1 MLDLAR
7 QNILYGFD
15 AVSVFLYSVSRI
27 LPEGKVKTRLWLLGS
42 SLSALIATLFLIWY
56 QGAPDPVVLGKNINR
71 EAWELSFV
79 ERGVPIPPSGPREG
93 YWGSRLGAKVPHPR
107 LGWREPSLS
116 VPGLLEID
124 SSGLQHF
131 RSTQGQ
137 KSKIIILG
145 GSVAFGAYAS
155 EIAKSYFHVLGA
167 ELERQGAAVDIT
179 VVAAGAWKSIQEL
192 NALELYGPTL
202 RPDLVI
208 FLNGLN
214 DLTNGATSDILY
226 GQPVATADGSKWTPL
241 YHAHDYRRRTA
252 AYLENMRRAALLA
265 ARLGSDTLFALQP
278 SLGERGRRTKMES
291 ILLEGSLEPHASLDA
306 LKESYVAM
314 RIGLGHARSA
324 SVHFVDCSRIFDQE
338 KATTFSDIW
347 HFSDFGHAIL
357 GTAMARHAAR
367 ILRTRLER
375 RPQLVR

>member
-1 MLDLAR
+1 VKR
-7 QNILYGFD
+7 
-15 AVSVFLYSVSRI
+15 RI
-27 LPEGKVKTRLWLLGS
+27 WLLRC
-42 SLSALIATLFLIWY
+42 SLLAAIAALFFIWY
-56 QGAPDPVVLGKNINR
+56 QKGSDPVVLGKNINR

-131 RSTQGQ
+131 RGTRRN
-137 KSKIIILG
+137 KSKVIIFG

-155 EIAKSYFHVLGA
+155 EIAKSYFHVLGG
-167 ELERQGAAVDIT
+167 ELERQAAATDVTI
-179 VVAAGAWKSIQEL
+179 VAAGAWKSIQEL

-214 DLTNGATSDILY
+214 DLTNGATSDTLY
-226 GQPVATADGSKWTPL
+226 GQSVATADGSKWSPL

-252 AYLENMRRAALLA
+252 AYLENMGRAALVA
-265 ARLGSDTLFALQP
+265 ARLGSDILFVLQP
-278 SLGERGRRTKMES
+278 SLGERARRTRMES
-291 ILLEGSLEPHASLDA
+291 LLLEGALEPHASLDA
-306 LKESYVAM
+306 LKESYAAM
-314 RIGLGHARSA
+314 RIGLRGYARPA

-338 KATTFSDIW
+338 RATTFSDIW

-357 GTAMARHAAR
+357 GRTMARHAAR
-367 ILRTRLER
+367 ILGTRLER
-375 RPQLVR
+375 QAQLVR

>member
-1 MLDLAR
+1 VKRTVWIFGASLLA
-7 QNILYGFD
+7 
-15 AVSVFLYSVSRI
+15 A
-27 LPEGKVKTRLWLLGS
+27 
-42 SLSALIATLFLIWY
+42 SAALFFIWY
-56 QGAPDPVVLGKNINR
+56 QKGTDPVVLGKNINR
-71 EAWELSFV
+71 EAWELSFI
-79 ERGVPIPPSGPREG
+79 ERGAPIPPAGPREG
-93 YWGSRLGAKVPHPR
+93 YWGSRLGPKVPHPR

-124 SSGLQHF
+124 GFGLQHF
-131 RSTQGQ
+131 SSTQRN

-155 EIAKSYFHVLGA
+155 EIAKSYFHLLGG
-167 ELERQGAAVDIT
+167 ELERQGVAADVT

-192 NALELYGPTL
+192 NALELYGPTS

-214 DLTNGATSDILY
+214 DLTNGATSDTLY
-226 GQPVATADGSKWTPL
+226 GQAVATADGSKWTPL

-252 AYLENMRRAALLA
+252 AYLENMGRAALLA
-265 ARLGSDTLFALQP
+265 ARLGSDILFALQP
-278 SLGERGRRTKMES
+278 SLTEREPRTKMES
-291 ILLEGSLEPHASLDA
+291 LLLAGSLEPHASLDA
-306 LKESYVAM
+306 LKQSYLDM

-357 GTAMARHAAR
+357 GSTMTRHAAR